1 MLEGILIAIVIA
13 LLFWGVFIFNRL
25 VKKRNMVRAGFADI
39 DVQLQRRHDL
49 VPRLVETVG
58 AYADFERRVLEDVTA
73 LRATAQ
79 SAEEKGQAGD
89 MDGAE
94 GALAA
99 GLGRLLLL
107 AENYPDLKANENFRQ
122 LAAELVE
129 TEDLISHARRFYNGA
144 VRELNTRI
152 EQVPDV
158 IVARLLG
165 FEPAAFF
172 SAEIETRA
180 APEVAGLLDRTR
192 EGHQS

>member
-1 MLEGILIAIVIA
+1 MLEGILIAMVVA
-13 LLFWGVFIFNRL
+13 LLFWGVVIFNRL
-25 VKKRNMVRAGFADI
+25 VKKRNMVRAGFSDI
-39 DVQLQRRHDL
+39 DVQLQRRHEL

-73 LRATAQ
+73 LRARAR
-79 SAEEKGQAGD
+79 SAEENGRADD

-99 GLGRLLLL
+99 GLGRLLIL
-107 AENYPDLKANENFRQ
+107 AEDYPDLKASGNFRQ

-152 EQVPDV
+152 EQFPDV
-158 IVARLLG
+158 LVARLLG

-172 SAEIETRA
+172 SAAIETRA
-180 APEVAGLLDRTR
+180 APEVAGLLDRVR
-192 EGHQS
+192 EDRPK